1 MSDIFDRITSAENL
15 FAAWREFR
23 RGKRRKPDVRVFER
37 YLEENIFR
45 LRDDLASGRYRHGPY
60 QRFRIC
66 DPKPRTI
73 HKAMVRDRLVH
84 QAVVRV
90 LGPILERSYVLDSY
104 SCQRGKGPH
113 AAVRRLETFRRRV
126 SRNGTRPC
134 WALKF
139 DIAKFFDSV
148 DHEILLGL
156 LAARIACPQT
166 VRLVEEIVGSYSV
179 ATALGGG
186 VASQTSDRPHGLP
199 LGSVTSQL
207 FANTYLDAFDHY
219 SKERLRL
226 RYYLRYTDDILILD
240 RDSATLRALLPHL
253 ASWLWEHRRLAV
265 HPRKIVLRKLSQ
277 GIDFLGYV
285 VLPHH
290 TVLRTRTKRRMF
302 RRVTAKNVTS
312 YLGLLRHCAGW
323 RSRTQLVAAC
333 RRRDPSLRS
342 G

>member
-1 MSDIFDRITSAENL
+1 MSDIFERITSAENL

-23 RGKRRKPDVRVFER
+23 RGKRRRADVQMFER

-45 LRDDLASGRYRHGPY
+45 LRDDLVSDRYRHGPY
-60 QRFRIC
+60 QRFRIR

-73 HKAMVRDRLVH
+73 HKAAVRDRLVH

-90 LGPILERSYVLDSY
+90 LAPALERSYILDSA

-113 AAVRRLETFRRRV
+113 AAVRRLEAFRRRV
-126 SRNGTRPC
+126 SRNGTCPC

-148 DHEILLGL
+148 DHRILLGL
-156 LAARIACPQT
+156 LAARIPCPKT
-166 VRLVEEIVGSYSV
+166 FRLVAEIVGSYSV
-179 ATALGGG
+179 ARALGGG
-186 VASQTSDRPHGLP
+186 VASQESERPRGLP

-219 SKERLRL
+219 SKECLRL
-226 RYYLRYTDDILILD
+226 RCYLRYTDDIVVLD
-240 RDSATLRALLPHL
+240 RDPAVLLALLPL
-253 ASWLWEHRRLAV
+253 LTQWLWEHRRLTV

-285 VLPHH
+285 VLPRH

-302 RRVTAKNVTS
+302 RRFNAQNVTS

-323 RSRTQLVAAC
+323 RLRTRLAAASRHRLE
-333 RRRDPSLRS
+333 
-342 G
+342 